1 MEIYHSITDKISNLI
16 RFWERFNLTL
26 PGRLTI
32 MKTCLISQLNYIGCF
47 LPIPQEAIV
56 NVQRMIHGFV
66 PFLPVAADIL
76 YLPAELGGL
85 SIFEV
90 KKII

>member
-1 MEIYHSITDKISNLI
+1 M
-16 RFWERFNLTL
+16 
-26 PGRLTI
+26 
-32 MKTCLISQLNYIGCF
+32 
-47 LPIPQEAIV
+47 V
-56 NVQRMIHGFV
+56 NVERMIHGFV

-90 KKII
+90 KKFI